1 MTASNDVFIV
11 SASCAVDPAQ
21 ALRQAMKASGVNPAR
36 VQDFIFGA
44 ETPVLISP
52 DELARETMMNCPV
65 VMVSSSMRAV
75 FFAAQS
81 ILCQDTDLVLVGGGQ
96 GGQSAGL
103 LLASPASVGIY
114 NLMPLAR
121 VDARSLTSAEHALK
135 KAACPVEEVTVRL
148 NGTCGVLLLAQLIE
162 QLQEQK
168 AGWGLAQVGKAA
180 LLLERI

>member
-44 ETPVLISP
+44 DMPVLINP
-52 DELARETMMNCPV
+52 EELARETMMNCPV
-65 VMVSSSMRAV
+65 AMVSSSIRAL
-75 FFAAQS
+75 FFATQS
-81 ILCQDTDLVLVGGGQ
+81 ILCQDADLVLVGGGQ

-103 LLASPASVGIY
+103 LLASPASVGVY

-121 VDARSLTSAEHALK
+121 VDARSLISAEHAFK
-135 KAACPVEEVTVRL
+135 KAGCPIEEVTVRL
-148 NGTCGVLLLAQLIE
+148 SGTCGVLVLVHLIE

-168 AGWGLAQVGKAA
+168 ASWGLAQVGKAA